1 VFSCFG
7 GLKYHIVYVHVWFR
21 LVSFECLFLCC
32 FSPVGQSLIA
42 NHGKAFK
49 ELGVPSSFNNAGVIF
64 YEFEFFNSTYRW
76 NVFRRFDQ
84 CQKLYDALFQIH
96 STLPHAPALPL
107 FPAKQ
112 PKLLFDHLDKTFVEQ
127 RRVLLHE
134 FMQRLRPFTDYT
146 DTAAFREFALPDGM
160 WGAACGCI
168 CMCVL
173 PCLGDIASLFSVPTA
188 RP

>member
-1 VFSCFG
+1 M
-7 GLKYHIVYVHVWFR
+7 
-21 LVSFECLFLCC
+21 
-32 FSPVGQSLIA
+32 
-42 NHGKAFK
+42 
-49 ELGVPSSFNNAGVIF
+49 PSSFNNAGVIF

-96 STLPHAPALPL
+96 STLPDAPALPL

-134 FMQRLRPFTDYT
+134 FLQRLRPFTDYT
-146 DTAAFREFALPDGM
+146 DASAFRDFALPDGIYV
-160 WGAACGCI
+160 G
-168 CMCVL
+168 
-173 PCLGDIASLFSVPTA
+173 
-188 RP
+188 